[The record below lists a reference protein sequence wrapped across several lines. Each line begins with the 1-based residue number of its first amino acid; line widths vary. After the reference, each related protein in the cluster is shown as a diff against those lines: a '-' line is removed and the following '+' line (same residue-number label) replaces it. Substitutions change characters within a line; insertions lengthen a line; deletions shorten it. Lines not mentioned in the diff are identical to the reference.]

1 MEKDQLFSN
10 MLQAALKWLEGQD
23 PREISRR
30 CGVQF
35 DGEAFHLESLGIP
48 VAVSYPGYTVVPELA
63 QWHVLTLLHYL
74 AKADGTPMTGK
85 SITFAQHKD
94 GMVRGG
100 GFDRDAEKTI
110 QSKLGKLSPEEL
122 ERRCLALGGKLE
134 PSNADLCAKFSF
146 APNYPVWLKL
156 WFADEEFPA
165 SGRLLLDAAAEH
177 SLSIED
183 AVTVG
188 GLILNWLT
196 TEEWT

>member
-10 MLQAALKWLEGQD
+10 MLGAALKWLEGQD

-30 CGVQF
+30 TGAYF
-35 DGEAFHLESLGIP
+35 DGKAFHLESLGIP
-48 VAVSYPGYTVVPELA
+48 VTVSYPEYIVAPELA

-74 AKADGTPMTGK
+74 AKADGTPVTGRQ
-85 SITFAQHKD
+85 ITFAQHKE

-100 GFDRDAEKTI
+100 SFDRDAEKAIRT
-110 QSKLGKLSPEEL
+110 KLGNLPPEEL

-134 PSNADLCAKFSF
+134 PSNADLCVKFSF

-165 SGRLLLDAAAEH
+165 SGRLLLDGAAEH

-188 GLILNWLT
+188 SLILNRLT